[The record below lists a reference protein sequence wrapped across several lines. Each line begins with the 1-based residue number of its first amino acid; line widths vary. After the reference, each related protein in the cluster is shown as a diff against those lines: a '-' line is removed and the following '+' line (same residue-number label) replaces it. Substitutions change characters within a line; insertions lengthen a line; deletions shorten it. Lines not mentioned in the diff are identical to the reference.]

1 MSRLK
6 IAVAATCAVAIL
18 AIGVSA
24 NAAFKDGHELLE
36 AGDAYM
42 DSTAKRFTEHSVRL
56 GIRFSNYVSAF
67 YDGHMYASLWHGKQ
81 TCVPPK
87 VVLSERY
94 TEGCYGPSIGSCPMG
109 LSMD

>member
-42 DSTAKRFTEHSVRL
+42 DHTSGDAKRFTEHSVYL
-56 GIRFSNYVSAF
+56 SLRFSNYVSAF
-67 YDGHMYASLWHGKQ
+67 YDGHVYASLWHGKQ
-81 TCVPPK
+81 TCSPP
-87 VVLSERY
+87 RR
-94 TEGCYGPSIGSCPMG
+94 
-109 LSMD
+109 